1 MWILQD
7 GLHGHLSISG
17 TMWRSC
23 VLVQVRL
30 LPLLIL
36 SLITI
41 FIYISHFFSHRWVP
55 VFVITGIV
63 AWSYYAY
70 VAELCIKNVESDAVK
85 VWYLYM
91 YVFVHQKL
99 FIYLSS
105 SQVHNCFHNI
115 SIDCSGRLLDRL
127 PHRSHSLP
135 GKLLENCVDSS
146 RFFFNFLCERK
157 RKRNIFAL
165 QEIFRKDFVWH
176 LTSLIQWKEVTML
189 RWSLAL
195 KQEMWNQWLW

>member
-91 YVFVHQKL
+91 FVTMNIKCTKNSLYTYHHHKSITA
-99 FIYLSS
+99 FITFPLCLLRSSSWSATTSFSLSS
-105 SQVHNCFHNI
+105 WQATGELCGLVQVFFLI
-115 SIDCSGRLLDRL
+115 FFAK
-127 PHRSHSLP
+127 
-135 GKLLENCVDSS
+135 GKG
-146 RFFFNFLCERK
+146 
-157 RKRNIFAL
+157 
-165 QEIFRKDFVWH
+165 
-176 LTSLIQWKEVTML
+176 
-189 RWSLAL
+189 
-195 KQEMWNQWLW
+195 

>member
-91 YVFVHQKL
+91 FCDNEHKVHQKL

-105 SQVHNCFHNI
+105 SQVHHCFHNI
-115 SIDCSGRLLDRL
+115 SIVIAQVVFLIGYHIVLTLFLASYWRTVWTR
-127 PHRSHSLP
+127 P
-135 GKLLENCVDSS
+135 G
-146 RFFFNFLCERK
+146 FFCQRK
-157 RKRNIFAL
+157 KKRNIFAL
-165 QEIFRKDFVWH
+165 QETFQKDFVWH
-176 LTSLIQWKEVTML
+176 LTSLILWREVTML
-189 RWSLAL
+189 RWSLVL
-195 KQEMWNQWLW
+195 KHEMWN

>member
-7 GLHGHLSISG
+7 GLHGHLSISR
-17 TMWRSC
+17 TMRRSC

-91 YVFVHQKL
+91 FCDDEHKVHQKL

-127 PHRSHSLP
+127 PHRPHSFP

-146 RFFFNFLCERK
+146 RFLFYFF
-157 RKRNIFAL
+157 FA
-165 QEIFRKDFVWH
+165 KG
-176 LTSLIQWKEVTML
+176 
-189 RWSLAL
+189 
-195 KQEMWNQWLW
+195 